1 MSILKVLPVL
11 EKIERSKERKSKIPK
26 SVPKQKGQDL
36 LIKLKKLI
44 ESCHSL
50 YDIIGNSLQIKKQ
63 EQVT

>member
-26 SVPKQKGQDL
+26 SVPKQKRQDL
-36 LIKLKKLI
+36 LIKLKNLI

-50 YDIIGNSLQIKKQ
+50 YDIIGNGQQIKKQ